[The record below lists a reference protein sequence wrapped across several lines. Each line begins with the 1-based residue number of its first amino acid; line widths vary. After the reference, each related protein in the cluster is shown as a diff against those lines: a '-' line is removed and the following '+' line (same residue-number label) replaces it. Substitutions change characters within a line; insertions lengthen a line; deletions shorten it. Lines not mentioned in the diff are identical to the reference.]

1 MFASGAIMNSACR
14 VALAVGL
21 AVVVAAPSLSAS
33 RQVSDQKPA
42 AQPGAAQPAGQPPVA
57 KPTEPK
63 PAEPQAPDSKPPAE
77 SKDPTYAETVV
88 VSGSRS
94 EQKLADSPATMTV
107 IGAEEIERATSQNF
121 ADLLRVVPGLNI
133 TQVSARDF
141 NVTSRAPTGTLAT
154 GQLALLDGRSLY
166 QDFFGFV
173 MWDFLPINLNEI
185 KQIEVIRGP
194 ASAVWGANA
203 VYGVINVITKSPR
216 EMQGTTATMGL
227 GTFERTNG
235 ADAGSLWYVSGTHA
249 QAINDRWAFKLSAG
263 SYSQDPLSRPTG
275 KIPGSP
281 GAGTNYPDFTN
292 TGTAQPKFD
301 GRVDYDYEDGRKL
314 SFSGGASGT
323 EGIMHSGIGPFDI
336 NSGSVMAY
344 GRVNFQR
351 KALHT
356 AAFVQSLDGD
366 ATNLIA
372 RDPLGNFIP
381 FSFKTKT
388 MDVEMSNVNAFAKR
402 HVVSYGGNLRHNTF
416 DLSIAPLSDNR
427 TEFGVYG
434 QDEIFLSDHLRWTVG
449 ARVDRFDY
457 LDNFVFS
464 PRTALLI
471 KPQPNQTFRL
481 SYNRAYRSPS
491 VINNFLDVTLTEP
504 INLGLF
510 SPLLAGRVYLLP
522 IKPVGNPNL
531 KETSLDAYEVGYTGV
546 VAGRTVV
553 SAAFYVNK
561 TKNDILFTEVPN
573 SRWTAANPPP
583 GWPLPPIAI
592 SLATGGAGFPARFTY
607 LNFGKTT
614 QKGLELGVDS
624 STRYANFFANYSYQ
638 AKPEPEGFD
647 ISELNL
653 PPKNRFNV
661 GTSIN
666 YDRFLGNFSIS
677 YTDSAFWQDV
687 LDDRYHGTTKAY
699 TLVNAGFGVRWAG
712 DRVTTSVKAT
722 NLANQDV
729 QQHVFG
735 DILKRQIVGELR
747 VKF

>member
-1 MFASGAIMNSACR
+1 MKPVCR
-14 VALAVGL
+14 VAGIAILAALVTAP
-21 AVVVAAPSLSAS
+21 AVMAAPQASGQQSAA
-33 RQVSDQKPA
+33 QPPATQPPA
-42 AQPGAAQPAGQPPVA
+42 AQQPSGQTP
-57 KPTEPK
+57 
-63 PAEPQAPDSKPPAE
+63 PAEPQ
-77 SKDPTYAETVV
+77 DPTYEETVV

-94 EQKLADSPATMTV
+94 EQKLADAPATMTV
-107 IGAEEIERATSQNF
+107 IGAQKIETATSENF
-121 ADLLRVVPGLNI
+121 AELLRSVPGLNI
-133 TQVSARDF
+133 TQVSARDI

-173 MWDFLPINLNEI
+173 MWDFLPVNLNEI

-216 EMQGTTATMGL
+216 EMQGTTVTMGL
-227 GTFERTNG
+227 GSFERTG
-235 ADAGSLWYVSGTHA
+235 GQDSGSLWYISGTHA
-249 QAINDRWAFKLSAG
+249 QAINDRWAYKISAG

-281 GAGTNYPDFTN
+281 GNGTNYPAYTN
-292 TGTAQPKFD
+292 TGTTQPKFD
-301 GRVDYDYEDGRKL
+301 GRLDYDYEDGRKL
-314 SFSGGASGT
+314 TFTGGVAGT

-336 NSGSVMAY
+336 DSGSVMGY
-344 GRVNFQR
+344 GRANFQR
-351 KALHT
+351 QALHV
-356 AAFVQSLDGD
+356 AAFFQTLDGS

-372 RDPLGNFIP
+372 RDPTGAFIP
-381 FSFKTKT
+381 FDFTTKT
-388 MDVEMSNVNAFAKR
+388 LDVEFSNVTAAAKR
-402 HVVSYGGNLRHNTF
+402 HVLTYGGNLRHNMF

-427 TEFGVYG
+427 TEFGVYA
-434 QDEIFLSDHLRWTVG
+434 QDEIFLSDQFRLTVG
-449 ARVDRFDY
+449 ARGDRFDY
-457 LDNFVFS
+457 LDNFVLS
-464 PRTALLI
+464 PRTALLY
-471 KPQPNQTFRL
+471 KPQPDQTFRV

-491 VINNFLDVTLTEP
+491 VINNWLDVLLSEP

-522 IKPVGNPNL
+522 IHPYGNQDL
-531 KETSLDAYEVGYTGV
+531 KETVLDAYEIGYTGV
-546 VAGRTVV
+546 VAARTVV

-573 SRWTAANPPP
+573 SRWTAQNPPP

-592 SLATGGAGFPARFTY
+592 SLATNGAGFPGQFTY

-614 QKGLELGVDS
+614 QKGFELGVDS
-624 STRYANFFANYSYQ
+624 STKYANFFANYSYQ

-653 PPKNRFNV
+653 PPKNRFNIGASV
-661 GTSIN
+661 N
-666 YDRFLGNFSIS
+666 YERYLANLSIS

-687 LDDRYHGTTKAY
+687 LDDRYHGTTDAY
-699 TLVNAGFGVRWAG
+699 TLVNAGFGVHFAK
-712 DRVTTSVKAT
+712 DRVTAT
-722 NLANQDV
+722 LKVNNLANQDV

-735 DILKRQIVGELR
+735 DIIKRQFAGELR